1 LPTLHLDQLD
11 AITNERTSTTMS
23 LDPDAETLLAMIRA
37 AGRPPFETLSP
48 AEARRAF
55 AAGRAATQPEPQDV
69 AEVRDLSCPGPL
81 GDIKLRAYRPLG
93 TRAEEIL
100 PALVYFHGGGWLLG
114 DLDSHDAACRHYAN
128 RARCRVVSVDYRMAP
143 EHKFPAAVDDSAAA
157 TRWTVEQAGRLGID
171 PARVAVGGDSAGGNL
186 AAVLAIMARDGDLPP
201 LAYQLLV
208 YPATDMAM
216 VTRSSQ
222 TASVGI
228 LTTKTMKWFTD
239 HYIRG
244 PKDVSDWRASP
255 LRAANL
261 SGVAQAL
268 VLTCSYDPLCDE
280 GIAYARRLERE
291 GVRVT
296 HLHFSDQTHGF
307 VGQGKII
314 RAAHTA
320 LDMMSAAL
328 KKALWPPA

>member
-1 LPTLHLDQLD
+1 
-11 AITNERTSTTMS
+11 MS

-37 AGRPPFETLSP
+37 AGRPPFETMSP
-48 AEARRAF
+48 EEARDAF
-55 AAGRAATQPEPQDV
+55 MAGRTATQPLPQDV

-93 TRAEEIL
+93 TAAQDIL
-100 PALVYFHGGGWLLG
+100 PVLIYFHGGGWLLG
-114 DLDSHDAACRHYAN
+114 DLDSYDVACRHYAN
-128 RARCRVVSVDYRMAP
+128 GARCRVVSVDYRMAP
-143 EHKFPAAVDDSAAA
+143 EHKFPAAVDDSVAA
-157 TRWTVEQAGRLGID
+157 TRWIIEQSGALGID
-171 PARVAVGGDSAGGNL
+171 RSRVAVGGDSAGGNL
-186 AAVLAIMARDGDLPP
+186 AAVLALMARDGDLPP
-201 LAYQLLV
+201 LAFQLLV

-216 VTRSSQ
+216 TTVSSQ
-222 TASVGI
+222 TVNTGI
-228 LTTKTMKWFTD
+228 LTSKTMKWFID
-239 HYIRG
+239 HYLRG

-255 LRAANL
+255 LRAADL

-280 GIAYARRLERE
+280 GIAYAHRLERE

-296 HLHFSDQTHGF
+296 RLHFSDQTHGF

-314 RAAHTA
+314 RAGDMA
-320 LDMMSAAL
+320 LDMMAAVL